1 MRYEWDERKNRQNQR
16 KHDGISFEL
25 AMFVFDDEH
34 RIISLDRVDEAGE
47 QRWHSSGAVSVEPGV
62 GDVLLVVHTYRH
74 PSDEDLPQGT
84 PREDYDGEERIRII
98 SARRA
103 SDDEYRRYQKQEMD

>member
-47 QRWHSSGAVSVEPGV
+47 QR
-62 GDVLLVVHTYRH
+62 
-74 PSDEDLPQGT
+74 
-84 PREDYDGEERIRII
+84 
-98 SARRA
+98 
-103 SDDEYRRYQKQEMD
+103 